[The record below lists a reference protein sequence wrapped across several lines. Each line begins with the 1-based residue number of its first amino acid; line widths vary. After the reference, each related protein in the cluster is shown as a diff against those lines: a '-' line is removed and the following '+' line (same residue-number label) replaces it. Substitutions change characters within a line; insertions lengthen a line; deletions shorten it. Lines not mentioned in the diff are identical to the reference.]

1 MEEIAVWMLIFILT
15 MYVIIRISK
24 VFINRR

>member
-15 MYVIIRISK
+15 MYAMIRISK
-24 VFINRR
+24 VFIDRR